1 MGTKKDWSALLD
13 AAVAAKATDLHLLPE
28 RQPHLRTPAGRL
40 EPLGESALSGEEIE
54 KIARHLFGKER
65 LERQPERGV
74 LTLGFRHGEGC
85 MARVSAAST
94 RGQRSLSVRLRYDRL
109 PTLET
114 LNVPAVVTERL
125 LTASHGLIVVAGPHG
140 SGKTTTLYALLDWL
154 NRERTLHICTIED
167 PIHYELSPGKSLVQQ
182 REVGIDAPDVAS
194 GIAAA
199 IEQDLDVLLVGEVR
213 ELEALSAALHAAQ
226 TGHLVLMQLHAESGR
241 DALVRLV
248 EAAPESMHPLI
259 RRALG
264 ESLLGVTS
272 QRLIPKVGGGRV
284 SALEVLVADDALKQA
299 VQAGGDLSGLGD
311 SSSVTLR
318 ESVDALH
325 AAGQIDDAWAEQARG
340 WGC

>member
-1 MGTKKDWSALLD
+1 MATDSDWSALLD
-13 AAVAAKATDLHLLPE
+13 AAVAAKATDLHLLPA

-40 EPLGESALSGEEIE
+40 EPLGESPLSGEEIE
-54 KIARHLFGKER
+54 GIARHLFGKER
-65 LERQPERGV
+65 LERQPERG
-74 LTLGFRHGEGC
+74 LLSLGFRHGEGC
-85 MARVSAAST
+85 MVRVSVAST
-94 RGQRSLSVRLRYDRL
+94 RGQRSLSARLRYDRL

-114 LNVPAVVTERL
+114 LNVPSVVTERL
-125 LTASHGLIVVAGPHG
+125 LSAGHGLVVVAGPHG

-167 PIHYELSPGKSLVQQ
+167 PIHYELSPAKSLVQQ

-299 VQAGGDLSGLGD
+299 VQSGGDLSGLGD
-311 SSSVTLR
+311 PASVSLR

-340 WGC
+340 W